1 MIRLLIACAVC
12 CYVTLTL
19 AADPA
24 PAPAAPQP
32 PYGPAIDLTTAR
44 TCVAA
49 ATAEAVKNGW
59 LMVIT
64 VVDNGGHTVLTER
77 MDNAQFGSVEPAYQ
91 KAYTAAAFRRPTKV
105 FEDLIAQG
113 GAGLRILRLPEALP
127 IEGGL
132 PLLRNGAVIGAVGA
146 SGGTAPQ
153 DGVVVAACVQAL
165 SS

>member
-1 MIRLLIACAVC
+1 MRRLLVSCLLCFQINA
-12 CYVTLTL
+12 TI

-24 PAPAAPQP
+24 PPAAAPQP
-32 PYGPAIDLTTAR
+32 PYGPAIDLATAR
-44 TCVAA
+44 GCVAA
-49 ATAEAVKNGW
+49 ASAEAAKNGW

-113 GAGLRILRLPEALP
+113 GAGLRILRLPDALP

-132 PLLRNGAVIGAVGA
+132 PILSNGAVIGAVGA
-146 SGGTAPQ
+146 SGGTAQQ